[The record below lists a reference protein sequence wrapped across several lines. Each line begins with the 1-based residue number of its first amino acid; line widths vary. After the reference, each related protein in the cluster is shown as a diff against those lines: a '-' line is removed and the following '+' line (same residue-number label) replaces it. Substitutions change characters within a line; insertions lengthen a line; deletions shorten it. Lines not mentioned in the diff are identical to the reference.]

1 VSKPESRRVLIVDD
15 DIAIR
20 TSLADAVSE
29 WASEVRVAADGSEA
43 LARIAESVP
52 DLVISDVRMPGTG
65 GVELLQLLR
74 ERAPAT
80 DVVLMTAYE
89 DMSTIVTAMREGAI
103 DFIVKPI
110 SLETLRRLVE
120 RVFNDRATRRIGATP
135 KQVPAEYAL
144 DALVGRDARM
154 IEVFKMVGQAAA
166 GRANVLVRGESGTGK
181 ELIARAVHFNSRD
194 ATEPFIAVNCAA
206 LPATL
211 LESELFGHTRGAFT
225 APSALARDASRSRGA
240 GPCSS
245 MRSATPRSS
254 SRASCFGCSRSAR
267 SIHSAPSV
275 PERTE
280 ARVIA
285 ATHRNLEA
293 LVAEGRFREDLY
305 YRLRIVEIA
314 LPPLRDRLGD
324 IPELAR
330 RLVRRARRQRD
341 IPSRSSATQRS
352 RRLLAHEWRGNVREL
367 ENCLT
372 RATVLAAGG
381 VIHPEHLGLAKD
393 SVFTTEP
400 LGSLDDVERDHV
412 VRVLTYAAGQKT
424 RAAEILGVSRPRLD
438 RLLRKYRLE

>member
-29 WASEVRVAADGSEA
+29 WASEVRVASDGSEA
-43 LARIAESVP
+43 LARIAEGVP

-225 APSALARDASRSRGA
+225 GAVGARRGRFALAGRGTVFLDEIGDTSLEFQSKLLRVLQEREIYPLGA
-240 GPCSS
+240 E
-245 MRSATPRSS
+245 R
-254 SRASCFGCSRSAR
+254 
-267 SIHSAPSV
+267 

-285 ATHRNLEA
+285 ATHRNLET

-330 RLVRRARRQRD
+330 RLVRRAAQTAGYPEPIVGD
-341 IPSRSSATQRS
+341 AALAA
-352 RRLLAHEWRGNVREL
+352 LLAHEWRGNVREL

-393 SVFTTEP
+393 SVVTTEP
-400 LGSLDDVERDHV
+400 LASLDDMERDHV
-412 VRVLTYAAGQKT
+412 ARVLTYAAGQKT
-424 RAAEILGVSRPRLD
+424 RAAEILGISRPRLD